1 MLQQQEEKEQ
11 QEWDEYLQEKCG
23 AHALPTASVKRE
35 VPTKEVGKKAAKQT
49 KARSVGNKR
58 KANVDVKTETA

>member
-11 QEWDEYLQEKCG
+11 QEWDEYLQECG
-23 AHALPTASVKRE
+23 ARPLPTASVKRE
-35 VPTKEVGKKAAKQT
+35 APAKEEGKKATKQS

-58 KANVDVKTETA
+58 KANVNVKSETA